1 MQRDTKQIL
10 RFIGRTLL
18 VALPLPLIAVALY
31 AVCDPYR
38 VIRDYGGDYFSRSAE
53 DVRTGINKGVVTLS
67 AYNAAK
73 ARGEQ
78 PNSFIFGASISCCF
92 DARTWAEYLEDSVR
106 IVPFHF
112 DSSGESLVSL
122 AAKID
127 YLCRNSA
134 RLRHA
139 LVVLDPLI
147 MERGEVTGPF
157 AMDPPALHP
166 GAAYLL
172 KFHYTYLRATVN
184 ADFLKSMAGYALTG
198 RAVQVGRN
206 PIFQTQPVDYDRAV
220 NQENLSQW
228 DALISADPEAY
239 YSVHPLAAPAK
250 AVSESAPVLDDEKRE
265 ALRAIAGRFRQ
276 AHTDYRIVIM
286 PNRRKVSLNA
296 EDRAFMRGIFAPD
309 RVRDLSAVMAP
320 MLDADTMM
328 YDNVH
333 FRPAVALAAMDSV
346 YGRR

>member
-18 VALPLPLIAVALY
+18 MALPMPLIAVALY
-31 AVCDPYR
+31 AACDPYR

-92 DARTWAEYLEDSVR
+92 DTRAWEEHLVDSVR

-127 YLCRNSA
+127 YICRDSA

-172 KFHYTYLRATVN
+172 KFHYAYLRAAVN
-184 ADFLKSMAGYALTG
+184 ADFLKSVVGHAATG
-198 RAVQVGRN
+198 RPVQVGRN
-206 PIFQTQPVDYDRAV
+206 PIFQTQPVDYDLTV
-220 NQENLSQW
+220 NQENLNIW
-228 DALISADPEAY
+228 DALISANPDAY
-239 YSVHPLAAPAK
+239 YSSHPLAAPAE
-250 AVSESAPVLDDEKRE
+250 AVSESAPVLDEEKRE
-265 ALRAIAGRFRQ
+265 ALRAIAGRFSQ

-286 PNRRKVSLNA
+286 PNRRKVCLNFG
-296 EDRAFMRGIFAPD
+296 DLAFMRSTFAPD
-309 RVRDLSAVMAP
+309 RVHDLSATMAA